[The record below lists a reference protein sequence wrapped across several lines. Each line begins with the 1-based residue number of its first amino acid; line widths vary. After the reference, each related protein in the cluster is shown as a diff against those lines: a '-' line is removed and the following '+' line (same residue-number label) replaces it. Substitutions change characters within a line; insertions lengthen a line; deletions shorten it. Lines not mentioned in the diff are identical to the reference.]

1 MRIWEQ
7 DKIKK
12 YCLLLQINENHVTA
26 MGGERDG
33 QQQLGQTREQTPS
46 QGAGTNI
53 KSRQREPQTSYEE
66 ADTLW

>member
-1 MRIWEQ
+1 
-7 DKIKK
+7 
-12 YCLLLQINENHVTA
+12 